1 MLNRLVIL
9 RFAILK
15 PRAFG
20 IKNNF
25 SFAPKIGSTFSVWRT
40 VVIGVA
46 VTVGSIWWLGDRIK
60 LELKSIVGIAFKLL
74 VLKSSFSQSFMQAI
88 KFLARRDVPLALK
101 CRPDAFKS
109 VLLMLLF

>member
-1 MLNRLVIL
+1 M
-9 RFAILK
+9 
-15 PRAFG
+15 
-20 IKNNF
+20 
-25 SFAPKIGSTFSVWRT
+25 
-40 VVIGVA
+40 A

-74 VLKSSFSQSFMQAI
+74 PLKSSFSQFFMQAT